1 MTEWLP
7 FLLAVLALLA
17 TPGPTNTLV
26 AAAGAGRG
34 VVASLPL
41 LAGELGGYAV
51 AITLWTEVVG
61 AAAATQPTVF
71 TLSKLIAAAFL
82 LWSAAKLWRLAGT
95 DELPRN
101 VITIRRVFV
110 TTLLNPKALVLAFGI
125 FPAVG
130 FAGRLPYLAAF
141 GGLVIA
147 TAVSWMAF
155 GALVR
160 QSSKGRLTLRTVD
173 RIAAVVLMVFAG
185 LIAASALR

>member
-61 AAAATQPTVF
+61 AAAATQPAVF

-82 LWSAAKLWRLAGT
+82 IWSAVKLWLAAGT
-95 DELPRN
+95 EKLEGN
-101 VITIRRVFV
+101 GITIGRVFA

-130 FAGRLPYLAAF
+130 FVGRLPYLAAF
-141 GGLVIA
+141 GGLVIV
-147 TAVSWMAF
+147 TAVGWMAF
-155 GALVR
+155 GALLR
-160 QSSKGRLTLRTVD
+160 RSSKGRLTLRAID
-173 RIAAVVLMVFAG
+173 RVAAGVLAVFAG
-185 LIAASALR
+185 VIAASAFG

>member
-101 VITIRRVFV
+101 GITIRRVFV
-110 TTLLNPKALVLAFGI
+110 TTLLNPKSLVLAFGI